1 LHHAGVLPITWA
13 RKCRRPG
20 RTGGALKLLL
30 LVLIGCLLV
39 VTAGL
44 FALTV
49 RRDEPILGL
58 AGLTAAMGAAF
69 VALPYSALEDF

>member
-1 LHHAGVLPITWA
+1 
-13 RKCRRPG
+13 
-20 RTGGALKLLL
+20 LKLLL
-30 LVLIGCLLV
+30 LLLMGCLLV

-44 FALTV
+44 FALMF

-58 AGLTAAMGAAF
+58 AGLTAAIGAAF